1 MNRAEIPTPAL
12 LLDLD
17 RFERN
22 LQKMAAHV
30 KAAGKKLRPHAKT
43 HKCPEIARRQI
54 AAGAVGV
61 CVAKVGEAE
70 VMAAAGVR
78 NLLITT
84 EVVGPEKIGR
94 LLGVLRRQPETL
106 VVVDHPDNVRELGA
120 AVAKAGLVLNVL
132 VDVDV
137 GGRRTGTQ
145 PGEPARDLGREVMA
159 QPALHL
165 RGLQGY
171 AGHCAHVM
179 GFDDRRRTSRRWM
192 GRLMKT
198 RELFEKHGM
207 AVDIVTGGSS
217 GTFNIDSELEGM
229 TELQSGSYC
238 VMDLDYRRI
247 GSPRGAAYDEFEMAL
262 TVLTTVV
269 SVPSQEMAMVDGGFK
284 AFSTDRPFVPEALG
298 RRRARPAHDRGAG
311 AAAEARPAHRV
322 FPAPLRSDHQP
333 LRPDLRDAR
342 EHRRGGVGDRGARP
356 LPVEGLPLPASP
368 PARRLQP
375 GDGRAEQRQGGRLRY
390 RLQVAVNGE
399 GGVERPGAHDVGA
412 DPQPVRIEV
421 LVADPALKIGRD
433 RLQPTAAVNGI

>member
-1 MNRAEIPTPAL
+1 MTRAELPTPAL

-22 LQKMAAHV
+22 IQKMAAHI

-94 LLGVLRRQPETL
+94 LVGVLRRQPETL
-106 VVVDHPDNVRELGA
+106 VVVDHGDNVRALGA
-120 AVAKAGLVLNVL
+120 AMKEAGLVLNVL

-137 GGRRTGTQ
+137 LGRRTGVQ
-145 PGEPARDLGREVMA
+145 PGEPARDLGRQVMA
-159 QPALHL
+159 EPTLHL

-179 GFDDRRRTSRRWM
+179 GFEERRKTSRRCM
-192 GRLMKT
+192 SRLMKT

-207 AVDIVTGGSS
+207 PTDIVSGGSS
-217 GTFNIDSELEGM
+217 GTFNIDVELDGL
-229 TELQSGSYC
+229 TELQAGSYC

-247 GSPRGAAYDEFEMAL
+247 GSPRGAAYDDFEMAL

-269 SVPSQEMAMVDGGFK
+269 SVPSPEMAMVDAGFK
-284 AFSTDRPFVPEALG
+284 AFSTDRPFVPETVEWPGVEYSWAGDEHGRLTTAEPGRLPKLG
-298 RRRARPAHDRGAG
+298 QLIEFFPPHCDPTFNLYDRLYAM
-311 AAAEARPAHRV
+311 R
-322 FPAPLRSDHQP
+322 
-333 LRPDLRDAR
+333 
-342 EHRRGGVGDRGARP
+342 GDR
-356 LPVEGLPLPASP
+356 VEAVWEI
-368 PARRLQP
+368 A
-375 GDGRAEQRQGGRLRY
+375 GRGRS
-390 RLQVAVNGE
+390 Q
-399 GGVERPGAHDVGA
+399 
-412 DPQPVRIEV
+412 
-421 LVADPALKIGRD
+421 
-433 RLQPTAAVNGI
+433 

>member
-22 LQKMAAHV
+22 VEKMAAYV
-30 KAAGKKLRPHAKT
+30 KAAGKELRPHAKT

-106 VVVDHPDNVRELGA
+106 VVVDN
-120 AVAKAGLVLNVL
+120 
-132 VDVDV
+132 VDV

-145 PGEPARDLGREVMA
+145 PGEPALDLGREVMA

-238 VMDLDYRRI
+238 VIDLDYRRI

-269 SVPSQEMAMVDGGFK
+269 SVPSHEMAMVDGGFK
-284 AFSTDRPFVPEALG
+284 AFATDRPFVPEAVEWPG
-298 RRRARPAHDRGAG
+298 VEYSWAG
-311 AAAEARPAHRV
+311 
-322 FPAPLRSDHQP
+322 D
-333 LRPDLRDAR
+333 
-342 EHRRGGVGDRGARP
+342 EH
-356 LPVEGLPLPASP
+356 
-368 PARRLQP
+368 
-375 GDGRAEQRQGGRLRY
+375 GRLMTTEPG
-390 RLQVAVNGE
+390 RLPRLGQLIE
-399 GGVERPGAHDVGA
+399 FFPPHC
-412 DPQPVRIEV
+412 DPNINLYDRIY
-421 LVADPALKIGRD
+421 AM
-433 RLQPTAAVNGI
+433 

>member
-1 MNRAEIPTPAL
+1 MTRAELPTPAL

-22 LQKMAAHV
+22 IQKMAAHV
-30 KAAGKKLRPHAKT
+30 KAAGKKLRPHSKT
-43 HKCPEIARRQI
+43 HKCPEIARRQV

-61 CVAKVGEAE
+61 CVAKVSEAE

-106 VVVDHPDNVRELGA
+106 AVVDHPDNVHELGR
-120 AVAKAGLVLNVL
+120 AVKEAGLVLNVL

-137 GGRRTGTQ
+137 GGRRTGVQ

-179 GFDDRRRTSRRWM
+179 GFEERRRTSKRWM

-198 RELFEKHGM
+198 RDLFDKHGM

-217 GTFNIDSELEGM
+217 GTFNIDVDLEGL

-238 VMDLDYRRI
+238 VMDLEYRKI
-247 GSPRGAAYDEFEMAL
+247 GGRDGDALTDFDMAL

-269 SVPSQEMAMVDGGFK
+269 SVPTADRAVVDGGLK
-284 AFSTDRPFVPEALG
+284 AFSTDKPFPPE
-298 RRRARPAHDRGAG
+298 
-311 AAAEARPAHRV
+311 
-322 FPAPLRSDHQP
+322 S
-333 LRPDLRDAR
+333 
-342 EHRRGGVGDRGARP
+342 
-356 LPVEGLPLPASP
+356 
-368 PARRLQP
+368 
-375 GDGRAEQRQGGRLRY
+375 
-390 RLQVAVNGE
+390 
-399 GGVERPGAHDVGA
+399 VERPGITYGFAGDEHGRLTIT
-412 DPQPVRIEV
+412 DPSRAPRLGERIEFFPPHC
-421 LVADPALKIGRD
+421 DPTINLYDRIHVVRGNRVEAVWTIAARGRSD
-433 RLQPTAAVNGI
+433 